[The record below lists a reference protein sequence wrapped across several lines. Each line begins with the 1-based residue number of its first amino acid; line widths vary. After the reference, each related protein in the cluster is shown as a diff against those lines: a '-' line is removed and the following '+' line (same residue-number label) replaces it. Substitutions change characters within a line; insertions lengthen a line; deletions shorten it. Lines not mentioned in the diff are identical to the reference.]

1 MITGTFNKIPRKKN
15 SHGYGWARTWAEN
28 LNTSINHDGN
38 PSCIIYVDHGVNFGG
53 GLNLFGGFNDE
64 LKKRID
70 IVPISLAIAQAAIE
84 SGWGTSRF
92 AIEGN
97 AYFGQK
103 VIGSKIRGI
112 KPNGIENPLVKI
124 RTFDNL
130 NDSVNAYINNLNT
143 HFAYKNFRKSRN
155 ELRSF
160 GKIPEGIILVKQLK
174 KYSELGEEYVK
185 KVYNTKDQKK
195 EFEINTK
202 KIITE
207 KIDFKFIE
215 SDFRKVNFN
224 HLGKFNIY
232 CYDALHDEKSQYD
245 GISLVQP
252 ALDDIFILIIDD
264 WNWSEVRKGTL
275 EALNNLKID
284 IISKIEIR
292 TTQDN
297 NMPKIFV
304 GQYSEWHNGYFIA
317 VCEKK

>member
-1 MITGTFNKIPRKKN
+1 MVSREVVLSP
-15 SHGYGWARTWAEN
+15 AEE
-28 LNTSINHDGN
+28 TSI
-38 PSCIIYVDHGVNFGG
+38 
-53 GLNLFGGFNDE
+53 L
-64 LKKRID
+64 
-70 IVPISLAIAQAAIE
+70 
-84 SGWGTSRF
+84 
-92 AIEGN
+92 IEGN
-97 AYFGQK
+97 FEDNVYSKNLK
-103 VIGSKIRGI
+103 VSLSQAIAMNTKISDEI
-112 KPNGIENPLVKI
+112 KFMSGMSGKKYRYL
-124 RTFDNL
+124 
-130 NDSVNAYINNLNT
+130 INNLVSLT
-143 HFAYKNFRKSRN
+143 KNSRYLEIGSWAGSTVCSALYGN
-155 ELRSF
+155 QA
-160 GKIPEGIILVKQLK
+160 KAVCIDNWLK
-174 KYSELGEEYVK
+174 FETEEYVK

-252 ALDDIFILIIDD
+252 ALDDVFILIIDD
-264 WNWSEVRKGTL
+264 WNWPGVRKGTL
-275 EALNNLKID
+275 DALNNLKID
-284 IISKIEIR
+284 IISKIEIK

>member
-1 MITGTFNKIPRKKN
+1 MENKIVLSP
-15 SHGYGWARTWAEN
+15 AEE
-28 LNTSINHDGN
+28 TSIKLDGN
-38 PSCIIYVDHGVNFGG
+38 FDQNSYSK
-53 GLNLFGGFNDE
+53 NLKLALF
-64 LKKRID
+64 K
-70 IVPISLAIAQAAIE
+70 SLAMDTKISDEIKFM
-84 SGWGTSRF
+84 SGMSGRK
-92 AIEGN
+92 
-97 AYFGQK
+97 Y
-103 VIGSKIRGI
+103 RY
-112 KPNGIENPLVKI
+112 L
-124 RTFDNL
+124 
-130 NDSVNAYINNLNT
+130 INNLVSSVNNPRYLEIGSWAGST
-143 HFAYKNFRKSRN
+143 VCSALYGN
-155 ELRSF
+155 EA
-160 GKIPEGIILVKQLK
+160 KAVCIDNWLK
-174 KYSELGEEYVK
+174 FETEEYVK

-215 SDFRKVNFN
+215 SDFRKVDFN

-264 WNWSEVRKGTL
+264 WNWPEVRKGTL
-275 EALNNLKID
+275 ESLNNLKIN